1 MNNDHLNVN
10 NIACGATAKVS
21 ADSGS
26 VFRVTAIHNGHTS
39 ASTVAFADDSALN
52 TITVGAGASVDL
64 GLAPIVCKSFTR
76 NQNCWA
82 SKCKGTNTKFHH
94 CFTRIR

>member
-52 TITVGAGASVDL
+52 AITVGAGASVDL
-64 GLAPIVCKSFTR
+64 GVAPIVCKSFTPGH
-76 NQNCWA
+76 A
-82 SKCKGTNTKFHH
+82 SISVFYHKRG
-94 CFTRIR
+94 

>member
-26 VFRVTAIHNGHTS
+26 FLRVTAIHNGHSS

-52 TITVGAGASVDL
+52 GITLAAGASVDL
-64 GLAPIVCKSFTR
+64 GGAPIVCKSFTPGH
-76 NQNCWA
+76 A
-82 SKCKGTNTKFHH
+82 SISVFYHKG
-94 CFTRIR
+94 